1 MVATATGRRS
11 RYSDRRQWLDL
22 FRSVENTE
30 TPLFITE
37 LRLRDGPV
45 PLKRPM
51 PILVSHGRTWVI
63 GPSDRLP
70 VHGEGRT
77 PEKALEDMAQV
88 FMEAVEL
95 FCGPEVPPNDPTK
108 AAFARFVEVS

>member
-1 MVATATGRRS
+1 MS
-11 RYSDRRQWLDL
+11 RYSDRRQRMDL

-30 TPLFITE
+30 SPIHITE
-37 LRLRDGPV
+37 LRLRDGLM
-45 PLKRPM
+45 PLKAPM
-51 PILVSHGRTWVI
+51 PILVYHGRTWVV

-95 FCGPEVPPNDPTK
+95 FCGPEVPSDDPTK
-108 AAFARFVEVS
+108 AAFARFVEVPRRR